1 MQFQKVPDIG
11 PIVAESLDTFY
22 YIKPNQHLID
32 KLLKEVKINPPVGGA
47 VGKAKTKT
55 GVLAGKSIV
64 FTGTLE
70 TMSRVDAQEKARQL
84 GANVNDSVSKNTD
97 IVVVGANP
105 GSKAAKAKQLGV
117 KILNEKG
124 YLELIN

>member
-1 MQFQKVPDIG
+1 
-11 PIVAESLDTFY
+11 
-22 YIKPNQHLID
+22 
-32 KLLKEVKINPPVGGA
+32 
-47 VGKAKTKT
+47 
-55 GVLAGKSIV
+55 
-64 FTGTLE
+64 
-70 TMSRVDAQEKARQL
+70 MSRVDAQEKARQL